1 MGALISELVRRSI
14 LCAVGTLLVAVALQ
28 TAAQADDTSPSSG
41 ATVVT
46 PAVAKTSPAR
56 VTTSA
61 VQTGL
66 TGASTAS
73 CLDYANQFDP
83 SVSNISPGPAIV
95 PYTSAPAAVD
105 AWFNSP
111 DVEERGIYNPNDQRP
126 WKFAQQFARLLCY
139 SAPNADITA
148 AYYFFRATNN
158 SDTSEF
164 NRPESDSETVYR
176 VLEWLA
182 ENRNVKTEILLD
194 NTNTCTTNAPTESC
208 TNIMNKTARAA
219 LEKRFAQIPGSTVT
233 YCINGCFNTARY
245 GVYPYAIEHEKFFTV
260 SDTDFPGTAGGTHP
274 LVISTSANLAR
285 SQIRNYR
292 QEASS
297 VYDDQVAWHLFSQ
310 RFKGMQDCALNSCA
324 YLGSS
329 AVHNTNNPDLATTP
343 PNPLGLIQEDDRR
356 IWVDPILRHTTDAG
370 RGTSVTFS
378 PGRNADVNSFDVYVN
393 QFDNVD
399 CDTDEKIR
407 VAMFKLTDAKAEKM
421 AAALKSL
428 KSRGCDVK
436 MLMTSEAGATVIST
450 SVRNTLTAAGVDFKC
465 AVDGMHTK
473 LILIGP
479 KSGNLGSVLTGT
491 LNMSV
496 AGQIYNEEHVIT
508 FDARKASGATRTAIR
523 SVYDDY
529 QHEWFELSRGASK
542 SNCGAK

>member
-1 MGALISELVRRSI
+1 M
-14 LCAVGTLLVAVALQ
+14 VAVALQ
-28 TAAQADDTSPSSG
+28 TAAQADETSPSS
-41 ATVVT
+41 ATTVVT
-46 PAVAKTSPAR
+46 PAVAKASPAR
-56 VTTSA
+56 VTSSA
-61 VQTGL
+61 LRTGL

-73 CLDYANQFDP
+73 CLDYANEFDP

-95 PYTSAPAAVD
+95 PYTSVPAAVD

-158 SDTSEF
+158 SDTAEF
-164 NRPESDSETVYR
+164 NRPESDSETVFR
-176 VLEWLA
+176 VLQWLA
-182 ENRNVKTEILLD
+182 DNRNVKTEILLD
-194 NTNTCTTNAPTESC
+194 NPNTCTTNAPTETC

-219 LEKRFAQIPGSTVT
+219 LEKRFAKIAGSTVT

-260 SDTDFPGTAGGTHP
+260 SDTDFPGAAGGTHP

-292 QEASS
+292 QEAASI
-297 VYDDQVAWHLFSQ
+297 YDDQSAWQLFSQ

-329 AVHNTNNPDLATTP
+329 TVHNTNNPDLATTP

-378 PGRNADVNSFDVYVN
+378 PGRTADVDNFDVSVN

-407 VAMFKLTDAKAEKM
+407 VAMFKLTDGKAEKM

-436 MLMTSEAGATVIST
+436 MLMTSEAGATIIST

-479 KSGNLGSVLTGT
+479 KSGNIGSVLTGT

-496 AGQIYNEEHVIT
+496 AGQLYNEEHVVT
-508 FDARKASGATRTAIR
+508 FDARKATGATRTAIR

>member
-1 MGALISELVRRSI
+1 VGAVISELVRRFL
-14 LCAVGTLLVAVALQ
+14 LCAVATVMVAVPLQ
-28 TAAQADDTSPSSG
+28 ASAHAKEMTSVAPAQAATSPS
-41 ATVVT
+41 
-46 PAVAKTSPAR
+46 R
-56 VTTSA
+56 VTAST
-61 VQTGL
+61 VQAGL
-66 TGASTAS
+66 TGASTAE
-73 CLDYANQFDP
+73 CLDYANQFDA
-83 SVSNISPGPAIV
+83 SVSNISPGPAIA

-105 AWFNSP
+105 AWFNST

-139 SAPNADITA
+139 SAPNSDITA

-158 SDTSEF
+158 SNTDEF
-164 NRPESDSETVYR
+164 NRPESDSETVFR
-176 VLEWLA
+176 VLQWLA

-194 NTNTCTTNAPTESC
+194 NTNTCTTNAPTETC
-208 TNIMNKTARAA
+208 TNIMNSTARAA
-219 LEKRFAQIPGSTVT
+219 LEKRFAAIPGSTVT

-260 SDTDFPGTAGGTHP
+260 SDTDFPGTSLGTHP
-274 LVISTSANLAR
+274 LVISTSSNLAR

-292 QEASS
+292 QEASEI
-297 VYDDQVAWHLFSQ
+297 YDDHAAWQLFSQ

-329 AVHNTNNPDLATTP
+329 AVYNTDNPNLATTP
-343 PNPLGLIQEDDRR
+343 PNPLGLIQESDRR

-399 CDTDEKIR
+399 CGTDAKIR
-407 VAMFKLTDAKAEKM
+407 VAMFKLTDAKADKM

-428 KSRGCDVK
+428 TSRGCDVK
-436 MLMTSEAGATVIST
+436 MLMTSEAGQTIIST
-450 SVRNTLTAAGVDFKC
+450 SVRDTLTAAGVDFKC

-479 KSGNLGSVLTGT
+479 ESGNLGSVLTGT
-491 LNMSV
+491 ENMSV
-496 AGQIYNEEHVIT
+496 SGQLYNEEHVVT
-508 FDARKASGATRTAIR
+508 FDARKATGATRTAIR
-523 SVYDDY
+523 AVYDKY